1 MNDTEDM
8 AECPYN
14 KNHRFAAS
22 KLFWHLGRCKDKL
35 KTQHLYKK
43 CKYNPIHIHL
53 ISDIK
58 THQLICK
65 DKTDHESLI
74 NELKNSLRQCKA
86 EGM

>member
-35 KTQHLYKK
+35 KT
-43 CKYNPIHIHL
+43 
-53 ISDIK
+53 
-58 THQLICK
+58 
-65 DKTDHESLI
+65 
-74 NELKNSLRQCKA
+74 
-86 EGM
+86 